1 MRGLMVMGR
10 PMGGGSS
17 GGGSGGGFRP
27 TPPSGGG
34 GRPMGGG
41 SSGGHRSPPPPRP
54 PRPPREP
61 RRMGHRP
68 PPPRYGGGYGGGYGN
83 GYGAPPPP
91 PGGGY
96 RRSRGG
102 CLSGIISLVALVALV
117 GGLFALNS
125 CLNIVSCLSC
135 SSCGKNNRTD
145 YNNPPSNS
153 APANPGQNNQNNNVQ
168 LTVSKNTSPAPFNAD
183 CVVDEIGWFENPT
196 KLGKNLEFFY
206 TKYGIQPYVVFKT
219 YDSSV
224 TSDVQ
229 RQNYCKEWYLKNINN
244 DDTFLVIYF
253 SEKNDDDIG
262 YFAYWGGSSVDDSV
276 NKLEKPFEEGINKYW
291 FNENLSLDEVML
303 NAFKY
308 AAGRVNVK

>member
-1 MRGLMVMGR
+1 MKGLMSMGR
-10 PMGGGSS
+10 PMGGGGNS

-27 TPPSGGG
+27 SKPSGGG

-41 SSGGHRSPPPPRP
+41 SSGGGHRSPPP

-68 PPPRYGGGYGGGYGN
+68 PPPPRYGGGYGGGYG
-83 GYGAPPPP
+83 APPPPP

-102 CLSGIISLVALVALV
+102 CLSGIISLVALIVLV
-117 GGLFALNS
+117 CGLFALNS

-135 SSCGKNNRTD
+135 SSCEKNNRAH
-145 YNNPPSNS
+145 YESPSS
-153 APANPGQNNQNNNVQ
+153 TVPANPGQNNQNNNTQ
-168 LTVSKNTSPAPFNAD
+168 LTVSKNTPSNPFNTD
-183 CVVDEIGWFENPT
+183 CVVDETGWFDNPT
-196 KLGKNLEFFY
+196 KLGKDLEFFY

-244 DDTFLVIYF
+244 DDTFLVMYF

-262 YFAYWGGSSVDDSV
+262 YFAYWGGSSVDASV
-276 NKLEKPFEEGINKYW
+276 NKLETPFEDGINKYW
-291 FNENLSLDEVML
+291 FNENLSLDNVML
-303 NAFKY
+303 NAFRY